1 MDVLVDNY
9 VALMMCIFTGWE
21 PEQCFNYLETLRRP
35 KRKSNI
41 TEDDVLDMIR
51 LKQNGMSHREI
62 GEIYGLSPDAV
73 YYRIKR
79 SKKVEGSEW
88 RGSDLSQAI

>member
-21 PEQCFNYLETLRRP
+21 PEQCFSYLETSRKP

-79 SKKVEGSEW
+79 FKKVEESGW

>member
-1 MDVLVDNY
+1 MDALVDNY

-21 PEQCFNYLETLRRP
+21 PEQCFIYLETLRRP

-41 TEDDVLDMIR
+41 IEDDVLDMIR
-51 LKQNGMSHREI
+51 LKQNGMSYREI

-79 SKKVEGSEW
+79 SKKVEGSDVYK
-88 RGSDLSQAI
+88 G